1 MTAPFFSVLDDRKRH
16 AIVASLIIASLGY
29 LAFSFW
35 SGWAEVLAAFHS
47 VGLPGLVVALA
58 LSLVNYALRFVRW
71 QAYLAA
77 LGYAVPHQPGAII
90 YLAGFSLTTTPGKAG
105 ELLRGVF
112 LQHYGVSL
120 THGAVAF
127 LSERLSDLLAVVL
140 LALLGA
146 TLFPHGWGVA
156 AVGLAFILLA
166 QIVLSQPGLLNAVS
180 KKLQRHTGNIGRLTR
195 QVLLVLLEARR
206 CHTPRLLFTSTVLS
220 VVAWAAE
227 ACAFYLILHWM
238 GVTTGL
244 AFAVSVYALSML
256 AGAISF
262 MPGGLGSAEAVMIS
276 LLLWAG
282 VDDSHAIAATVMIRL
297 TTLWF
302 AVALGGLALLC
313 GGKALRR
320 PAEPLPIDVAE
331 RS

>member
-1 MTAPFFSVLDDRKRH
+1 MTVPFFSALDDRKRH
-16 AIVASLIIASLGY
+16 GIVASLIITSLGY

-35 SGWAEVLAAFHS
+35 SGWHDVLAAFHS
-47 VGLPGLVVALA
+47 VGLAGLAVALA
-58 LSLVNYALRFVRW
+58 LSLLNYALRFVRW
-71 QAYLAA
+71 QMYFSA
-77 LGYAVPHQPGAII
+77 LGYAVPHQPAAII

-112 LQHYGVSL
+112 LQYYGVSL
-120 THGAVAF
+120 THAAVAF

-146 TLFPHGWGVA
+146 TLYPHGWSVT
-156 AVGLAFILLA
+156 AVGLTCILLA
-166 QIVLSQPGLLNAVS
+166 QFVLSRPGLLEAAIRQ
-180 KKLQRHTGNIGRLTR
+180 LQSHAGRGARLTC
-195 QVLLVLLEARR
+195 QALLLLLEARR

-238 GVTTGL
+238 GVSTGL

-320 PAEPLPIDVAE
+320 PAEPLPIDVAD